1 MENNNK
7 FDFDKICFNV
17 KKDIKRKK
25 KNNFKTY
32 EVIIIVIATCL
43 LSFFAGSSIMELKM
57 SREDK
62 NKNPVK
68 SDQEQI
74 QRFIDN
80 YNYIINNYY
89 KDIDEEELINGAIE
103 GMMQVIDDPHS
114 IYMDESTYNNMTIT
128 LEGSYQGLGVEII
141 KLEDGNIQV
150 LTVFENSP
158 AQKAGVLAGD
168 IILSINGL
176 EVKGIETNQFSD
188 IVINST
194 ETNFNLQIMRGNQQV
209 EILVV
214 KDNVLISSVN
224 GKIYER
230 EGKKIGYIYISIFA
244 NNTYEQFKDELS
256 LLESQGIDSLI
267 IDVRSNTGGHLIAA
281 EKIAS
286 LFVSNE
292 YYVYQLKKDN
302 KITKV
307 KSTGKETKKYPIVL
321 LGDGASASA
330 SELLIGCL
338 KDNLGATLIGTKTFG
353 KGTVQELITLTNGD
367 QYKITTKEW
376 LTPNGNS
383 INNVGIA
390 PDVLI
395 ELSSEYYL
403 NPNDENDNQLQ
414 MAIMHLTN

>member
-230 EGKKIGYIYISIFA
+230 DGKKIGYIYISIFA

-281 EKIAS
+281 EKISS